1 MKLRNSLFKPV
12 TGADGLPLDPETPSG
27 LREDSPATKA
37 PKTQCGRFRTC
48 DTTGLPV
55 CLDAQFFIRINA
67 VIAVVCLLIGG
78 VAALL
83 LALTRWQEVH
93 LLRMDWFYR
102 VLTLHGFNMLIFWI
116 LFFEVA
122 ILYFASTTLLNAKL
136 YSRKIAWISLGM
148 MTTGMV
154 MTNVVIFAGKA
165 DVLLT
170 SYLPLLAHPAFYLGI
185 ILMAVGTLVAVFNF
199 FATLYMAKKNKTYE
213 GSVPLVTFGATAAAI
228 IAVVTLLHGAIVMIP
243 TFLFSLGWIA
253 EPDPMWYRM
262 IWWGLGHQSQQVN
275 VTAMVAVWYFIA
287 TMAVGAKPMNE
298 AVCRGA
304 FVLYILFINLASAHH
319 LLVDPGV
326 SASWKI
332 WNTSYAMYLAVLASM
347 IHAFTVPGS
356 VESAMRMKGYRKG
369 VFGWV
374 AGLPWRN
381 PAFSAFVLSLVI
393 FGFIGGITG
402 VTLGTQQINI
412 IAHNTLR
419 IPGHFHAT
427 VVGGTTLA
435 FMGLAYYVVPLLF
448 QRDFIMRKLVRWQP
462 WVFAAGITIMSFGMS
477 FAGSMGVARRTY
489 DIDAAG
495 VYGAPAYLMLGVLGI
510 GGVLAF
516 VGLLMFVLLTVGTLL
531 FGKSNKGRPMESWG
545 EARPLANVKQAFA
558 GKTAHDEHK
567 VPGTMVLTLIFLA
580 CFAVYYFANWKALAD
595 VWPVR

>member
-1 MKLRNSLFKPV
+1 MKIRQSLFKPV
-12 TGADGLPLDPETPSG
+12 SGLDGLPADPARPVDRKEPTTTPRISSG
-27 LREDSPATKA
+27 
-37 PKTQCGRFRTC
+37 GFRTC

-67 VIAVVCLLIGG
+67 IIAIVCLLIGG

-83 LALTRWQEVH
+83 LALTRWQEIH

-102 VLTLHGFNMLIFWI
+102 VLTLHGFNMLIFWL

-122 ILYFASTTLLNAKL
+122 ILYFSSTSLLNAKL
-136 YSRKIAWISLGM
+136 FSRKIAWVALGM

-154 MTNVVIFAGKA
+154 MTNATILAGKA

-185 ILMAVGTLVAVFNF
+185 ILMAVGTLIAVFNF
-199 FATLYMAKKNKTYE
+199 FGTLYMAKKNGTYE

-228 IAVVTLLHGAIVMIP
+228 IAVVTLLHGAIVMVP
-243 TFLFSLGWIA
+243 TFLHSIGLMA
-253 EPDPMWYRM
+253 QPDPMWYRM

-287 TMAVGAKPMNE
+287 TMAVGAKPLNE

-326 SASWKI
+326 SATWKI

-347 IHAFTVPGS
+347 IHAFTVPAS
-356 VESAMRMKGYRKG
+356 VESAMRTKGYRKG
-369 VFGWV
+369 FFGWMTN
-374 AGLPWRN
+374 LPWRN

-435 FMGLAYYVVPLLF
+435 FMGLAYYVIPLLF
-448 QRDFIMRKLVRWQP
+448 QKDFILRKLARLQP
-462 WVFAAGITIMSFGMS
+462 WLFAAGITTLSFGMS

-510 GGVLAF
+510 GGILAF
-516 VGLLMFVLLTVGTLL
+516 AGLLLFVLLAVGTLL
-531 FGKSNKGRPMESWG
+531 FGKSNKGRPMTSWG
-545 EARPLANVKQAFA
+545 EARALADVGPALK
-558 GKTAHDEHK
+558 GKSEHDDHK
-567 VPGTMVLTLIFLA
+567 VPGTMILVLVFLA